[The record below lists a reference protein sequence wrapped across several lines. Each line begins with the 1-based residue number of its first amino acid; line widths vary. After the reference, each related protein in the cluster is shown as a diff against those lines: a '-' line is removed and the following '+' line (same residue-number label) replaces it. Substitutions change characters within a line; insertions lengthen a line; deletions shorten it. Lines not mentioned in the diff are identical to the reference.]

1 MNNQI
6 RFFKSTLLLQF
17 IPIAVLGV
25 FLYSK
30 FKKQE
35 ILNIPE
41 LHPNEFTI
49 GTLFP
54 VIFFIICAVISI
66 PYLFSKKITEQ
77 TEETEIQKTLRINNF
92 WKFSFYSNA
101 ILVILILIFS
111 VIINLQHTKEIIVRG
126 DEIYYLFVFFQSLS
140 PVFLSLVLASFMLTS
155 GVYWN
160 TNKGLASITL
170 FLGFFFFIIFVGSDY
185 MLMNEF
191 RKMSTYHYEF
201 LELENKAQET
211 PTVVEE
217 EVDDSEYQEEESRED
232 RGEKIEIEE
241 AWNYFL
247 NNKYDLK
254 GKQEFTEVR
263 FPMYS
268 NFLLNTEDDGDYFL
282 TGYVKEIRRD
292 PAMISLAFEMYK
304 SVLYNSV
311 SRRTYRIA
319 NFDKVID
326 GLLFT
331 YEDLFN
337 EEGDGNAQ
345 KIYRIMSAERAGYGL
360 DAGEYYPQL
369 EKYFTTETIELLES
383 TRLSNGSQFS
393 NGDIVWLYSFWAR
406 RNHEGNASE
415 VVSVLRE
422 IQENYN

>member
-1 MNNQI
+1 MNNKT
-6 RFFKSTLLLQF
+6 RFFKSTILLQF
-17 IPIAVLGV
+17 ILISILGV

-30 FKKQE
+30 FERQE

-54 VIFFIICAVISI
+54 VIFFVICCLISI
-66 PYLFSKKITEQ
+66 PYLFSKEIIQ
-77 TEETEIQKTLRINNF
+77 ETEIQKTLRIKNF

-126 DEIYYLFVFFQSLS
+126 DEIYYLFVFFQALL
-140 PVFLSLVLASFMLTS
+140 PVLLSLILASFMLTS
-155 GVYWN
+155 GIYWN

-170 FLGFFFFIIFVGSDY
+170 FLGFFFFMIFVGPDY
-185 MLMNEF
+185 MFMNEF
-191 RKMSTYHYEF
+191 RKMSAYHYEF
-201 LELENKAQET
+201 LELENSAEET
-211 PTVVEE
+211 PVVVEE
-217 EVDDSEYQEEESRED
+217 EIDESQYQEGDSSED
-232 RGEKIEIEE
+232 RGESIEIEE

-282 TGYVKEIRRD
+282 TGYVKEIRKD
-292 PAMISLAFEMYK
+292 PKMISLAFEMYK
-304 SVLYNSV
+304 SILYSSV
-311 SRRTYRIA
+311 SRRTYRIG

-331 YEDLFN
+331 HEDLYSD
-337 EEGDGNAQ
+337 EKVGNLQ
-345 KIYRIMSAERAGYGL
+345 KIYKIMSAEREGYGL
-360 DAGEYYPQL
+360 DAGEYYTEL
-369 EKYFTTETIELLES
+369 EKYFTPETIELLES

-393 NGDIVWLYSFWAR
+393 NGDIVWFYSFWAR
-406 RNHEGNASE
+406 RNHEKNSDE
-415 VVSVLRE
+415 VVSILRE
-422 IQENYN
+422 IKENYN

>member
-1 MNNQI
+1 MDNQT
-6 RFFKSTLLLQF
+6 RFFKSTILLQL
-17 IPIAVLGV
+17 IPIALLGI

-30 FKKQE
+30 FQKQE

-54 VIFFIICAVISI
+54 VIFFVICCIISI
-66 PYLFSKKITEQ
+66 PYLFSKKITEE
-77 TEETEIQKTLRINNF
+77 TEETEIKKSLRIKNF
-92 WKFSFYSNA
+92 WKFSFYGNV
-101 ILVILILIFS
+101 ILVVLILIFS

-126 DEIYYLFVFFQSLS
+126 DEIYYLFVFFQALL
-140 PVFLSLVLASFMLTS
+140 PVLLSLILASFMLTS

-160 TNKGLASITL
+160 TNKGLAVITL
-170 FLGFFFFIIFVGSDY
+170 FLGFFFFVIFVGSNY
-185 MLMNEF
+185 LLMNEF
-191 RKMSTYHYEF
+191 RKMSTYHYES
-201 LELENKAQET
+201 LELENSAEET
-211 PTVVEE
+211 PVVVEE
-217 EVDDSEYQEEESRED
+217 EIDESQYQEGDSSED
-232 RGEKIEIEE
+232 RGELIEIEE

-263 FPMYS
+263 YPMYS

-282 TGYVKEIRRD
+282 TGYVNEIRKD

-304 SVLYNSV
+304 SVLYSSV

-331 YEDLFN
+331 YEDLTS
-337 EEGDGNAQ
+337 EENSGNMQ
-345 KIYRIMSAERAGYGL
+345 KIFRIMNAPRDGYDL

-369 EKYFTTETIELLES
+369 EKYFSTETIELLES

-393 NGDIVWLYSFWAR
+393 NGDIVWFYSFWAR
-406 RNHEGNASE
+406 RNHEGNVSE
-415 VVSVLRE
+415 VLSALKE

>member
-1 MNNQI
+1 MDKQT
-6 RFFKSTLLLQF
+6 RFFKSTILLQF
-17 IPIAVLGV
+17 LPISLLGI

-30 FKKQE
+30 FQRQE

-49 GTLFP
+49 GTIFP
-54 VIFFIICAVISI
+54 VLFFIICAVISI
-66 PYLFSKKITEQ
+66 PYLFSKKNIEE
-77 TEETEIQKTLRINNF
+77 TEETEIQKRLRIKNF
-92 WKFSFYSNA
+92 WKFSFYGNA
-101 ILVILILIFS
+101 ILAVLILIFS
-111 VIINLQHTKEIIVRG
+111 VVINLQHTKEIIVRG
-126 DEIYYLFVFFQSLS
+126 DEFYYLFVFFQALL
-140 PVFLSLVLASFMLTS
+140 PVLLSLILASFMLTS

-160 TNKGLASITL
+160 TNKALASIIL
-170 FLGFFFFIIFVGSDY
+170 FIGFFFFVIFVGSDY

-191 RKMSTYHYEF
+191 RKLSTYHYEY
-201 LELENKAQET
+201 LELENSAQET
-211 PTVVEE
+211 PSVVEE
-217 EVDDSEYQEEESRED
+217 EIDDSEYQEGDSSED
-232 RGEKIEIEE
+232 RGESVEIEE

-282 TGYVKEIRRD
+282 TGYVKDIRRD
-292 PAMISLAFEMYK
+292 PKMISLAFEMYQ
-304 SVLYNSV
+304 SVLYSSV

-331 YEDLFN
+331 YDDLYS
-337 EEGDGNAQ
+337 DGNERNLQ
-345 KIYRIMSAERAGYGL
+345 KIYNIMTAEREGYGL
-360 DAGEYYPQL
+360 DAGEYYPEL
-369 EKYFTTETIELLES
+369 EKYFTPETIELLES
-383 TRLSNGSQFS
+383 IRLSNGSQFS
-393 NGDIVWLYSFWAR
+393 NGDIVWFYSFWAR
-406 RNHEGNASE
+406 RNHENNSDE

-422 IQENYN
+422 IKEYYN